1 MAMVLAGPAEGDTPI
16 TVTPAIAAAAA
27 AVANLE
33 MRRITSPSQMNG
45 KRFALDASMD
55 SNPLRSGVLAGTVDL
70 RERR

>member
-33 MRRITSPSQMNG
+33 MRRMTSPSQM
-45 KRFALDASMD
+45 RQAICRSM
-55 SNPLRSGVLAGTVDL
+55 PAWTQIRLAAVYWQ
-70 RERR
+70 EQ